1 MTFLTRGAA
10 AACLA
15 TTLLTTPAFAEAQD
29 CSAGP
34 IAETPVKGTVGGKP
48 FIPNDVS
55 IQITKDGF
63 GINNDKFD
71 AYELS
76 IMAGGIFNA
85 ATVHFLV
92 RDKARADGK
101 TFRVLPIDS
110 ISGQPAAM
118 EGVPEVQGWD
128 LQLEAANV
136 DTSFTQTT
144 TASIRLELGQRK
156 GNMLPGRI
164 HFCVPSEKAEIA
176 GTFNAKI
183 GQ

>member
-1 MTFLTRGAA
+1 MIRLNRRIAA
-10 AACLA
+10 ALF
-15 TTLLTTPAFAEAQD
+15 TTVVLSAPAFATPKD

-34 IAETPVKGTVGGKP
+34 ILETPAKGTVGGKP

-63 GINNDKFD
+63 GINEDKFD

-76 IMAGGIFNA
+76 IMTDGIFNA

-92 RDKARADGK
+92 RDSARADGK

-118 EGVPEVQGWD
+118 QGVPEVQGWD

-144 TASIRLELGQRK
+144 ASIRLEFGQRK

-164 HFCVPSEKAEIA
+164 HFCVPSVNAEIT